1 MTLKE
6 RYEGVINYFKTN
18 VPVAETELNYS
29 NPFEL
34 IVAVILSAQ
43 CTDKRINQVT
53 PKLFKDYP
61 TAEALASASSDT
73 IFNYIRSVSY
83 PNNKAK
89 HLVEMAKMLLRD
101 FNGVIPSEIDQLV
114 KLPGVGR
121 KTANVVASVIYDKPA
136 MAVDTHVF
144 RVSNR
149 LGLTKA
155 KTPLQSEQQ
164 LMKYIPKEYVA
175 TAHHWLIL
183 HGRYTCLART
193 PKCDVC
199 PLTEWC
205 QYFKTKV
212 INKNA
217 PHSLS
222 TKKETMAK
230 KETTTKKTAAKKAVV
245 KKTATKKTTA
255 VAPAKKNTTK
265 AHVKEPVKADK
276 FVAHSTSLKAGDKAP
291 AFKAKDQNGK
301 LISLNDLK
309 GKNVILYFY
318 PKDNTPTCTL
328 EACSLRDEHQYLSKK
343 NYVVLGVSADDEKMH
358 KKFATK
364 FELPFSLLADTD
376 MTIIKAYDVWGI
388 KQFMGKIYDG
398 IIRTT
403 FIINEKGVI
412 SHVITDVK
420 SKEHGKQILEL

>member
-6 RYEGVINYFKTN
+6 RYEGVINYFRTH
-18 VPVAETELNYS
+18 VPVAETELKYS
-29 NPFEL
+29 NPYEL

-53 PKLFKDYP
+53 PKLFKDFP
-61 TAEALASASSDT
+61 TVEALAASNSDT
-73 IFNYIRSVSY
+73 IFTYIRSVSY

-89 HLVEMAKMLLRD
+89 HLVNMANMLLND
-101 FNGVIPSEIDQLV
+101 FNGIIPSEIEELV

-121 KTANVVASVIYDKPA
+121 KTANVVASVIYEKPA

-164 LMKYIPKEYVA
+164 LVKHIPTEYIA

-183 HGRYTCLART
+183 HGRYVCLARS
-193 PKCDVC
+193 PKCESC

-205 QYFKTKV
+205 HFFKTKV
-212 INKNA
+212 INKNY

-222 TKKETMAK
+222 KKTTVMAK
-230 KETTTKKTAAKKAVV
+230 EVSVKAPAKKKATV
-245 KKTATKKTTA
+245 KKTAEKKSPIKKA
-255 VAPAKKNTTK
+255 KPVAT
-265 AHVKEPVKADK
+265 VKDTDDEK
-276 FVAHSTSLKAGDKAP
+276 FIAHSTSLKPGDKAP
-291 AFKAKDQNGK
+291 DFKAKDQHGK
-301 LISLNDLK
+301 TISLSDLK
-309 GKNVILYFY
+309 GKNIVLYFY

-328 EACSLRDEHQYLSKK
+328 EACSLRDEHSYLAKK

-358 KKFATK
+358 LKFANK
-364 FELPFSLLADTD
+364 YDLPFSLLADTD
-376 MTIIKAYDVWGI
+376 KAIINAYDVWGI
-388 KQFMGKIYDG
+388 KKFMGKIYDG

-403 FIINEKGVI
+403 FIINEKGI
-412 SHVITDVK
+412 IANVITDVK
-420 SKEHGKQILEL
+420 SKVHGKQILDL